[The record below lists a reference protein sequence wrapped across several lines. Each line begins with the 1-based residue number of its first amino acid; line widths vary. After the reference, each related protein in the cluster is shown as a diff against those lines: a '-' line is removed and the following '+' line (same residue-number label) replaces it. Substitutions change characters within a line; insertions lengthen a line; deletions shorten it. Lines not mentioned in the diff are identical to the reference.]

1 MVKSSSTSNLVRPR
15 TTMQDST
22 QSFGL
27 TGKQDA
33 KRPTH
38 RSVLVLSLLGTCMF
52 LFILCACLVTVLVLI
67 GRTLST
73 NTQLATGEVANAN
86 KYSSNSASADNIYL
100 QSIRDFASKIIPS
113 TSQSSIIDTS
123 TSNSEEIFI
132 ENSSEINVIGN
143 TTVRNMR
150 APKFSKI
157 IEQLGWR
164 LPSEIKPTLYNLLL
178 HPDFKTKS
186 FSGHVAIHLDVQK
199 PISYVAVHSK
209 LLSITKTKLVQNDES
224 GEHNVEIANSFE
236 YPEREYWVTEL
247 PKPLTIGQY
256 VLSLTFNGSLTDR
269 IVGFYQSS
277 YNDTIKNATR

>member
-1 MVKSSSTSNLVRPR
+1 MVKSSSTANLVRPR
-15 TTMQDST
+15 TTIQDST
-22 QSFGL
+22 QSFAL
-27 TGKQDA
+27 NSKQEA

-73 NTQLATGEVANAN
+73 NTVLTAGEGANAS
-86 KYSSNSASADNIYL
+86 KYSNTASADNIYL
-100 QSIRDFASKIIPS
+100 QSIREFASKIVPS
-113 TSQSSIIDTS
+113 TSQSSIIDRS
-123 TSNSEEIFI
+123 TSNSQEVSAES
-132 ENSSEINVIGN
+132 SSETNPFGNN

-150 APKFSKI
+150 TTKLSKI
-157 IEQLGWR
+157 VEQLSWR
-164 LPSEIKPTLYNLLL
+164 LPSEIRPTLYNLLL
-178 HPDFKTKS
+178 RPDFKTKT

-209 LLSITKTKLVQNDES
+209 LLSITKTALVHNDAS
-224 GEHNVEIANSFE
+224 GEREIEIADSFD

-247 PKPLTIGQY
+247 PKPLNAGQY

-277 YNDTIKNATR
+277 YNDTNKNVTR